1 MARRHGPIHRA
12 IESLIDKVGFIGLD
26 QTADFRIPARWW
38 VMTSR
43 MALMS
48 ATPPKSRRS
57 YRRRSHGPQRDPFL
71 VPAICRT
78 RYVDAEPLR

>member
-43 MALMS
+43 MDLMS
-48 ATPPKSRRS
+48 ATPPESRRS
-57 YRRRSHGPQRDPFL
+57 YRRRSHGLQRDPFL
-71 VPAICRT
+71 VPGVCRT
-78 RYVDAEPLR
+78 RYVDAEPPR